1 MKNIKL
7 VWNVLLHN
15 SSSGDIVSYNVLDD
29 DYIITT
35 MKKLIKSGEIFTVA
49 ELKEF
54 LGKKFRAR
62 YMSRAEYEIMVS
74 GLFDEENAKKLDV
87 WRQLEMNI
95 DSITDYIIYKLDLN
109 LSNK

>member
-7 VWNVLLHN
+7 VWNVLLHDFN
-15 SSSGDIVSYNVLDD
+15 SGEIISYNVLDD

-35 MKKLIKSGEIFTVA
+35 MKKLIKSGEIFTIG

-54 LGKKFRAR
+54 LCKKFRAR

-74 GLFDEENAKKLDV
+74 GLFDIENAKKLDV
-87 WRQLEMNI
+87 WRQLEMNM
-95 DSITDYIIYKLDLN
+95 DSITDYVIYKLDLN
-109 LSNK
+109 LKNK